1 MTEREALITFLILLG
16 AMIVVGALLPSI
28 APGLIN
34 LLNRTVLKGEK
45 HENRR

>member
-1 MTEREALITFLILLG
+1 MSEREALITFVILLG
-16 AMIVVGALLPSI
+16 AMLAVGALLPSI

-45 HENRR
+45 RQDGH